1 MQQLKTTKQIVHV
14 IVDDREHKLK

>member
-14 IVDDREHKLK
+14 IVDDRERKLK